1 MIIAISG
8 KIGSGKSTVGEIFE
22 KEGFVL
28 DSFAKSVKD
37 ICSILFGYDRNK
49 IEGITQ
55 EDRKWRE
62 SIDKNHSNLIGKDF
76 TPRDAMVL
84 VGTEFGRNM
93 IHPNIWIE
101 TLFNR
106 YDKNTGTAQFQT
118 QDTFSVSNLELALAK
133 SDESTYRLN
142 SSLFGILITDL
153 RFTNEYD
160 EIKKRGGIV
169 IRINRPNLTN
179 LNNSNNSNHISEC
192 ALDNHDFDYV
202 IDNDGTLYD
211 LENSVLNIINEIK
224 KHTVKCQ
231 TK

>member
-1 MIIAISG
+1 MIVAISG

-22 KEGFVL
+22 KNGFEL

-37 ICSILFGYDRNK
+37 ICSTLFGYDRNI
-49 IEGITQ
+49 IEGSTP

-62 SIDKNHSNLIGKDF
+62 TIDKKHTNLIGKDF

-106 YDKNTGTAQFQT
+106 YDKNK
-118 QDTFSVSNLELALAK
+118 DL
-133 SDESTYRLN
+133 
-142 SSLFGILITDL
+142 LITDL
-153 RFTNEYD
+153 RFPNEYD

-169 IRINRPNLTN
+169 IRINRFYK
-179 LNNSNNSNHISEC
+179 NNSDHISEC
-192 ALDNHDFDYV
+192 ALDNHNFDYV
-202 IDNDGTLYD
+202 IDNNSTLYD
-211 LENSVLNIINEIK
+211 LEISVLNIINKIK
-224 KHTVKCQ
+224 KNKNNNNIVN
-231 TK
+231 

>member
-8 KIGSGKSTVGEIFE
+8 KIGSGKSTVGDIFE
-22 KEGFVL
+22 REGFQL

-37 ICSILFGYDRNK
+37 ICSILFGYDRHK
-49 IEGITQ
+49 IEGYTPA
-55 EDRKWRE
+55 DRLWRE
-62 SIDKNHSNLIGKDF
+62 SIDKQHTNLIGKDF

-106 YDKNTGTAQFQT
+106 YHKNTGTVQCQ
-118 QDTFSVSNLELALAK
+118 SLLHPVCNNLAITLAK
-133 SDESTYRLN
+133 SNESTGGLN

-153 RFTNEYD
+153 RFPNEYE

-169 IRINRPNLTN
+169 IRINRSDK
-179 LNNSNNSNHISEC
+179 NSINHISEC
-192 ALDNHDFDYV
+192 ALDNHNFDYL
-202 IDNDGTLYD
+202 INNNTTLYD
-211 LENSVLNIINEIK
+211 LEIKVLNIINEIK
-224 KHTVKCQ
+224 KKN
-231 TK
+231 K

>member
-8 KIGSGKSTVGEIFE
+8 KIGSGKSTVGDIFE
-22 KEGFVL
+22 KQGFVL

-49 IEGITQ
+49 IEGSTPA
-55 EDRKWRE
+55 DRLWRE
-62 SIDKNHSNLIGKDF
+62 KIDKNNTNLIGKDF

-106 YDKNTGTAQFQT
+106 SDKNK
-118 QDTFSVSNLELALAK
+118 DL
-133 SDESTYRLN
+133 
-142 SSLFGILITDL
+142 LITDL
-153 RFTNEYD
+153 RFPNEYE

-179 LNNSNNSNHISEC
+179 LINNSNSSNHISEC
-192 ALDNHDFDYV
+192 ALDNHNFDYV
-202 IDNDGTLYD
+202 INNDGTLYD
-211 LENSVLNIINEIK
+211 LEISIINIINEIK
-224 KHTVKCQ
+224 KNHTNH
-231 TK
+231 TN

>member
-1 MIIAISG
+1 MIVAISG

-22 KEGFVL
+22 KNGFEL

-37 ICSILFGYDRNK
+37 ICCILFGYDRNI
-49 IEGITQ
+49 IEGSTP

-62 SIDKNHSNLIGKDF
+62 TIDKKNTNLIGKDF

-106 YDKNTGTAQFQT
+106 YDKNKH
-118 QDTFSVSNLELALAK
+118 L
-133 SDESTYRLN
+133 
-142 SSLFGILITDL
+142 LITDL
-153 RFTNEYD
+153 RFPNEYE

-169 IRINRPNLTN
+169 IRINRHNLTKLTN
-179 LNNSNNSNHISEC
+179 LNSSNHISEC
-192 ALDNHDFDYV
+192 ALDNHNFDYV
-202 IDNDGTLYD
+202 INNDGTLYD
-211 LENSVLNIINEIK
+211 LETNVLNIINEIK
-224 KHTVKCQ
+224 KNYN
-231 TK
+231 

>member
-8 KIGSGKSTVGEIFE
+8 KIGSGKSTVGDIFE
-22 KEGFVL
+22 KQGFQL

-49 IEGITQ
+49 IDGSTPA
-55 EDRKWRE
+55 DRLWRE
-62 SIDKNHSNLIGKDF
+62 KVDKNHTNLMEKDF

-106 YDKNTGTAQFQT
+106 YDKNT
-118 QDTFSVSNLELALAK
+118 DL
-133 SDESTYRLN
+133 
-142 SSLFGILITDL
+142 LITDL
-153 RFTNEYD
+153 RFPNEYE

-169 IRINRPNLTN
+169 IRINRPNLTKLTN
-179 LNNSNNSNHISEC
+179 LNSVNNDSNHISEC
-192 ALDNHDFDYV
+192 ALDNYNFDYV
-202 IDNDGTLYD
+202 INNNTTLYD
-211 LENSVLNIINEIK
+211 LEIKVLNIINEIK
-224 KHTVKCQ
+224 KTNIVYL
-231 TK
+231 